1 MYITIACCRTG
12 FSLRYKPA
20 ANTGVRYIMET
31 FAFVDLVNSD
41 GPIKVVAEISLLTEE
56 EGGRASPI
64 KATYRPNHNFGT
76 EKNREFYIGQIE
88 IPRGDELHPGKT
100 YKLPVTF
107 INGPGLEKMLTVGR
121 EWRIQEGAKLVA
133 IAKVVEAIKNA

>member
-1 MYITIACCRTG
+1 
-12 FSLRYKPA
+12 
-20 ANTGVRYIMET
+20 MET

-76 EKNREFYIGQIE
+76 EKTASFISGKLKFQGEMNF
-88 IPRGDELHPGKT
+88 IPARLISYQLHS
-100 YKLPVTF
+100 LMAPV
-107 INGPGLEKMLTVGR
+107 LKR
-121 EWRIQEGAKLVA
+121 C
-133 IAKVVEAIKNA
+133 